1 VPIRESEWYGLFV
14 DFTPLQVT
22 YLAVDILN
30 ATGNPHV
37 LNQPTPIA
45 SKAWLNLLTFSGI
58 ISFSTFGLSVAVML
72 SYRRIKARKA
82 ENEMRHAS
90 ASNEDRIKPQ
100 TQEPD
105 KEI

>member
-1 VPIRESEWYGLFV
+1 
-14 DFTPLQVT
+14 
-22 YLAVDILN
+22 
-30 ATGNPHV
+30 
-37 LNQPTPIA
+37 
-45 SKAWLNLLTFSGI
+45 
-58 ISFSTFGLSVAVML
+58 ML